1 MQMISKIKRF
11 TKSLIGQSRQDDLE
25 SLFYLL
31 MHLLHGDLPWTQY
44 YDEKDSLRAGYQS
57 SILSSVLFEK
67 IKNHKCQTSPEESW
81 PNLPCI
87 HIKYIN

>member
-44 YDEKDSLRAGYQS
+44 YDEKDSIRAGY
-57 SILSSVLFEK
+57 
-67 IKNHKCQTSPEESW
+67 
-81 PNLPCI
+81 
-87 HIKYIN
+87 